1 MGCVGCSGHK
11 KVTTNYMKPGGFRFW
26 SRSLLL
32 VHLVLVLPS
41 HAVLLL
47 CKWSSCCTSF
57 SWCWCCLC
65 VGRGCCWTCLTET
78 GSKSEQKSQAI
89 ANKIHAP
96 FRSHSP
102 CVVALGAFFSS
113 FLVLPLGA
121 SSYARA
127 SSRSGESGT
136 SRSDASRARR
146 ERTGRRPKPTR
157 REHNASRNYRQLHT
171 GETPDPLCPC
181 AVDCRARRAPISSTA
196 RDFTRRPS
204 SAGSRRRSCNA
215 RIAPGLEVP
224 GGIFFNPLG
233 EGTLR

>member
-1 MGCVGCSGHK
+1 MGCVGCSGRK

-96 FRSHSP
+96 FRSLTLCCRSR
-102 CVVALGAFFSS
+102 C
-113 FLVLPLGA
+113 FLLLFLGA
-121 SSYARA
+121 SVLPPLPRVLAA
-127 SSRSGESGT
+127 GPVN
-136 SRSDASRARR
+136 RARETR
-146 ERTGRRPKPTR
+146 EERQDGARCPIHESPLTR
-157 REHNASRNYRQLHT
+157 RKGDDSE
-171 GETPDPLCPC
+171 PK
-181 AVDCRARRAPISSTA
+181 RRGKDVVAH
-196 RDFTRRPS
+196 
-204 SAGSRRRSCNA
+204 
-215 RIAPGLEVP
+215 E
-224 GGIFFNPLG
+224 G
-233 EGTLR
+233 EGAREEEGGKEFLLSAELPPSP

>member
-1 MGCVGCSGHK
+1 MHHSD
-11 KVTTNYMKPGGFRFW
+11 
-26 SRSLLL
+26 
-32 VHLVLVLPS
+32 
-41 HAVLLL
+41 
-47 CKWSSCCTSF
+47 
-57 SWCWCCLC
+57 
-65 VGRGCCWTCLTET
+65 
-78 GSKSEQKSQAI
+78 
-89 ANKIHAP
+89 
-96 FRSHSP
+96 HSP

-215 RIAPGLEVP
+215 RIARQKLCFEVRARIPLKKPLSDAFSGAVP
-224 GGIFFNPLG
+224 GTHPAPCKRPQNRPRGGAAKLPNPAPRPNRPPGKKTHACPGRGGREASNEPRPLAG
-233 EGTLR
+233 

>member
-1 MGCVGCSGHK
+1 MHHSD
-11 KVTTNYMKPGGFRFW
+11 
-26 SRSLLL
+26 
-32 VHLVLVLPS
+32 
-41 HAVLLL
+41 
-47 CKWSSCCTSF
+47 
-57 SWCWCCLC
+57 
-65 VGRGCCWTCLTET
+65 
-78 GSKSEQKSQAI
+78 
-89 ANKIHAP
+89 
-96 FRSHSP
+96 HSP

-224 GGIFFNPLG
+224 GGIAQTLIKDTPPDAFFGAVP
-233 EGTLR
+233 GTHSTACKRP